1 MGARG
6 GFTLVELSVALVLLS
21 VIGGMFF
28 LTTESTSNAT
38 RTGVAV
44 AELDARA
51 QRVLERV
58 CESLKS
64 SSADLVTPQAVAPFY
79 GTQLDFKRGL
89 GADEDGEIL
98 WGPLE
103 RFELQYDEAD
113 NDLDDDGDGLVDEG
127 RLVWIENPG
136 AAGERRAVLCE
147 GVREYLAGE
156 TFDGNDQNG
165 NGLIDERGFAL
176 DFDGKRVTVRLTL
189 MARDGQGHPLAST
202 VQRSVAFRN
211 KGN

>member
-6 GFTLVELSVALVLLS
+6 GFTLVEMSVALVLMS
-21 VIGGMFF
+21 VLGGLFF

-51 QRVLERV
+51 LRALDRV

-64 SSADLVTPQAVAPFY
+64 SSADLATPQSLAPFY
-79 GTQLDFKRGL
+79 GTELDFQRGL
-89 GADEDGEIL
+89 GADADGEIV

-103 RFELQYDEAD
+103 RFELQYEEAD

-127 RLVWIENPG
+127 RLVWIENAG
-136 AAGERRAVLCE
+136 AAGERQAVLCE

-156 TFDGNDQNG
+156 TFDGDDQND

-176 DFDGKRVTVRLTL
+176 DFDGNRVTVRLTL
-189 MARDGQGHPLAST
+189 VARDGNGHALTST
-202 VQRSVAFRN
+202 VQRSVVFRN
-211 KGN
+211 QGN

>member
-6 GFTLVELSVALVLLS
+6 GFTLVELAVAMVLLS
-21 VIGGMFF
+21 VIGGLFF
-28 LTTESTSNAT
+28 LTTETTSNAT

-51 QRVLERV
+51 LRALDRV

-64 SSADLVTPQAVAPFY
+64 SSGDLVTPKAASPFS

-89 GADEDGEIL
+89 GADGAGKVV

-103 RFELQYDEAD
+103 RFALVYDEANDGVD
-113 NDLDDDGDGLVDEG
+113 NDGDGLVDEG
-127 RLVWIENPG
+127 KLVWTEKPG
-136 AAGERRAVLCE
+136 LAGSRSSVVCE

-156 TFDGNDQNG
+156 KLDGNDENG

-176 DFDGKRVTVRLTL
+176 VFDGNRVTVRLTL
-189 MARDGQGHPLAST
+189 ESRDGDGHPLSTT
-202 VQRSVAFRN
+202 VQRSVVFRN
-211 KGN
+211 QGI

>member
-1 MGARG
+1 MGTRG
-6 GFTLVELSVALVLLS
+6 GFTLVELSVALVLVS
-21 VIGGMFF
+21 IMGGLFF

-51 QRVLERV
+51 LRALDRV

-64 SSADLVTPQAVAPFY
+64 SSAEQATPQSSAPFS
-79 GTQLDFKRGL
+79 GTALDFQRGT
-89 GADEDGEIL
+89 GADADGDVV

-113 NDLDDDGDGLVDEG
+113 NGVDDDGDGLVDEG
-127 RLVWIENPG
+127 RVVWIEDPGG
-136 AAGERRAVLCE
+136 AAERRTLLCE

-156 TFDGNDQNG
+156 TFDGTDEND
-165 NGLIDERGFAL
+165 NGLLDERGFAL
-176 DFDGKRVTVRLTL
+176 DFEGNRVTVRLTL
-189 MARDGQGHPLAST
+189 EARDQKGHPLAST
-202 VQRSVAFRN
+202 VQRSVVFRN
-211 KGN
+211 EGN